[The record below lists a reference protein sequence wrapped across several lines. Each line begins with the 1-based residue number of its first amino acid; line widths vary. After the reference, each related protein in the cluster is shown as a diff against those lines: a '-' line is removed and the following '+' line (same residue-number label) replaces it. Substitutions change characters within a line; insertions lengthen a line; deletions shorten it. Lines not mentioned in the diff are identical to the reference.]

1 MHCLLNDL
9 IIIQRKKNL
18 ITHKPRK
25 NFKLSDPQLRDS
37 VRLYYK

>member
-1 MHCLLNDL
+1 MDCLLNDL
-9 IIIQRKKNL
+9 IITEEKNL

-25 NFKLSDPQLRDS
+25 NSQLSDLLSRDS